1 MVIIGHQKQW
11 NNLQRMKEQKRI
23 PHAML
28 FCGQEQLGKKTVAFE
43 FLKLFFGE
51 NFVKH
56 PDFIYLE
63 PEGNEIQ
70 IAQIRDLNWKLSLK
84 SFSGEKK
91 AVIIDR
97 AHLMNQEAQNCF
109 LKTLEE
115 PKGEAIIIL
124 VSEYPGLILPTIRSR
139 IQKVKFF
146 PVAKSEIENYLKI
159 KNLPESQIGLLSEI
173 SMGRPGLAIDFL
185 LNSEKLAD
193 FKKKIKELTTVLDSD
208 LAGRFQY
215 AKEVS
220 EEDNLGQVLGIWL
233 SYFRNVMLAKL
244 SLQKKW
250 VVLRKDYTFLQLK
263 NILKSIQTTI
273 FLSSTTNINKKLALE
288 LLLTDL

>member
-1 MVIIGHQKQW
+1 MAIIGHQKQW
-11 NNLQRMKEQKRI
+11 HNLQRMKEQQRI

-28 FCGQEQLGKKTVAFE
+28 FCGQEQLGKKTTAFE

-51 NFVKH
+51 NFAKH

-63 PEGNEIQ
+63 PEENEIQ

-91 AVIIDR
+91 AAIIDR

-124 VSEYPGLILPTIRSR
+124 VSEYPGMILPTIRSR

-146 PVAKSEIENYLKI
+146 PVAKSEIEDYLKT
-159 KNLPESQIGLLSEI
+159 KNFSESQIDLLSEI

-185 LNSEKLAD
+185 SHPEKLID

-208 LAGRFQY
+208 LAKRFQY
-215 AKEVS
+215 AKNIS

-244 SLQKKW
+244 LLQKKW